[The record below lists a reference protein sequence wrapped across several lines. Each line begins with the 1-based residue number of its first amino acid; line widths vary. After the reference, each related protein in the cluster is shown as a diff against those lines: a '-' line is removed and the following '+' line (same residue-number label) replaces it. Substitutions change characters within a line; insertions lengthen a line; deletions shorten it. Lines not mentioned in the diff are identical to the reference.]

1 MKGKIIGKFFEMDSI
16 LELIEGYMGEKYVII
31 LKLIIKLNNLEV
43 VFFVLNFIL
52 EIVILKKNV
61 YVVFFEF
68 IIEIY

>member
-1 MKGKIIGKFFEMDSI
+1 MDSI

-68 IIEIY
+68 IIEIYQ

>member
-1 MKGKIIGKFFEMDSI
+1 MKLLEDWYDKIDC
-16 LELIEGYMGEKYVII
+16 LIIYLGFNVII

>member
-1 MKGKIIGKFFEMDSI
+1 MKGKIKGKLFEMDSI
-16 LELIEGYMGEKYVII
+16 LELFEGYMGEKYVII